1 MNHRPFKSSEPC
13 ARCGK
18 APRRPH
24 SDHCGPC
31 REDAVKEYQNTYHR
45 EVRKKKARQTLPCKC
60 GCGVGTIYPARYA
73 TEDCKLKGRTAAIE
87 RTNEQR
93 RRSRSKKLA
102 EKEAVKPLTA
112 AQIAAKEAEQQRLDA
127 EASAR
132 DRAWHALFMKEKL
145 GLESAPGKPLAS
157 KVVTPPKE
165 VWRELE
171 KQYKPQRDTE
181 KFAWVPCR
189 GDISY

>member
-13 ARCGK
+13 ARCK
-18 APRRPH
+18 VAPRRPH
-24 SDHCGPC
+24 SDYCAPC
-31 REDAVKEYQNTYHR
+31 REAAVKEYQSTYHK
-45 EVRKKKARQTLPCKC
+45 EVRKKKSRHILPCKC
-60 GCGVGTIYPARYA
+60 GCGVNTIYPSRYA
-73 TEDCKLKGRTAAIE
+73 TEDCKLKGRIAAIE

-102 EKEAVKPLTA
+102 EKEAAKTLTP

-127 EASAR
+127 EASRR
-132 DRAWHALFMKEKL
+132 DRAWHRKFMKETL
-145 GLESAPGKPLAS
+145 GLESAPGQPLAS
-157 KVVTPPKE
+157 KVVTPPPE
-165 VWRELE
+165 VWEKLQREF
-171 KQYKPQRDTE
+171 KPQRDTD